1 MFKFPLSNLLAQHIW
16 FHSKRKCQL
25 TLLQPSQGRRPWQN
39 PMLKTNQKKSFFF
52 WNCHKSKWYITCFL
66 DADGYVLKFSNPQNP
81 MTYPYGLIAR
91 DLLAMQ
97 ECHDNHEAGKV
108 HKPRDA
114 STVLWLWGVELCLTE
129 NPRIDSWNWAYLRF
143 CTVHHFCISGSTCQR
158 IRRAIRW
165 HCLHSEHKRCE
176 AQINID
182 SCVQNCPKDKCLE
195 TLSPTI
201 DCRMLCRAR
210 VTSILWKPRALG
222 FHAHPVQWDHRRCR
236 QRWNW
241 SACTSRLVQCSIEF
255 VAITS
260 LVV

>member
-114 STVLWLWGVELCLTE
+114 STVLWLWGVEHLLDRESE
-129 NPRIDSWNWAYLRF
+129 NRLMKLGLPSLLYSSSLLHFWEYLPADSTRNPL
-143 CTVHHFCISGSTCQR
+143 
-158 IRRAIRW
+158 
-165 HCLHSEHKRCE
+165 
-176 AQINID
+176 
-182 SCVQNCPKDKCLE
+182 
-195 TLSPTI
+195 
-201 DCRMLCRAR
+201 
-210 VTSILWKPRALG
+210 AL
-222 FHAHPVQWDHRRCR
+222 FA
-236 QRWNW
+236 
-241 SACTSRLVQCSIEF
+241 
-255 VAITS
+255 
-260 LVV
+260 